1 MKKLTIV
8 LLFWTTV
15 FTYGQT
21 EGIVGQSR
29 FLQLSNP
36 SYFGLNHLTKIGV
49 LYNTATLNDTDRIN
63 HQYAFGAIAFP
74 DQNFSLGIDINSYKI
89 ENVDLNSTLGRFSF
103 VYAVQVD
110 QQTYFLPAI
119 TLGFKQLTTRL
130 PGLIFEDQIN
140 RTTGFISSETNDPL
154 GQNLGR
160 INYLELGASF
170 LLHSTNF
177 FAGVT
182 FFHLNEPNTS
192 FDKETVLKIPLS
204 LSFQAGFEFD
214 INQYQRGFLPEN
226 SFLFLYQS
234 ARVFQK
240 NLYFNFAQEFQ
251 FESFQIGATQVV
263 TRAEKLN
270 LNAIGLNLGLG
281 VENFDFGF
289 QYNFPIQKLNE
300 LYAPSVFE
308 LFLVFDFSPFRRNKR
323 GFLKRLQVSNY

>member
-160 INYLELGASF
+160 INYLELGLLFCCIRQTF
-170 LLHSTNF
+170 LQ
-177 FAGVT
+177 G
-182 FFHLNEPNTS
+182 
-192 FDKETVLKIPLS
+192 
-204 LSFQAGFEFD
+204 
-214 INQYQRGFLPEN
+214 
-226 SFLFLYQS
+226 
-234 ARVFQK
+234 
-240 NLYFNFAQEFQ
+240 
-251 FESFQIGATQVV
+251 
-263 TRAEKLN
+263 
-270 LNAIGLNLGLG
+270 
-281 VENFDFGF
+281 
-289 QYNFPIQKLNE
+289 
-300 LYAPSVFE
+300 
-308 LFLVFDFSPFRRNKR
+308 SPFSISMNPILPLIKKP
-323 GFLKRLQVSNY
+323 F